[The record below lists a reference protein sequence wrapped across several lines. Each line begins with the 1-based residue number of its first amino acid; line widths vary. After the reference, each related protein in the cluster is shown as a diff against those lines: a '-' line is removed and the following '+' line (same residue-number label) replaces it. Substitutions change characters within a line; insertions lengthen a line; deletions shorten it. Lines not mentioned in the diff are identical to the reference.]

1 LRDVNKGVHINF
13 FTDSEFL
20 IKCGQF
26 IERTRWLVK
35 TKVSIKVL
43 SKIIPGDRGKI
54 ESGWLVQSLWNGASA
69 PEEAGF
75 TGSSGTVAR
84 ATSD

>member
-1 LRDVNKGVHINF
+1 VNKAVHINR

-20 IKCGQF
+20 IECSQF

-35 TKVSIKVL
+35 TKVGTKVL

-54 ESGWLVQSLWNGASA
+54 ESGWLIQSLENGASA
-69 PEEAGF
+69 PDEAGF

-84 ATSD
+84 AISD